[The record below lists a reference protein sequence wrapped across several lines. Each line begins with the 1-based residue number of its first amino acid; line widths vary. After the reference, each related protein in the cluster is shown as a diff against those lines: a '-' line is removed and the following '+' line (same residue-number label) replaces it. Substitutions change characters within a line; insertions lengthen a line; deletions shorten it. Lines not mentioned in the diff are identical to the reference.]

1 MKRKLPI
8 LLIILVAAASAAMYY
23 SKNRR
28 AKDLVLTGIVTT
40 DDVIVS
46 SQIEGRL
53 SQLLAKEGD
62 TVSHGQLLAVIDPDE
77 MRADHAFYAHSEE
90 GNAAQVKEAVSYT
103 HLTLPT
109 N

>member
-1 MKRKLPI
+1 MKRKLLV
-8 LLIILVAAASAAMYY
+8 LLILLVAAASAAMYY

-53 SQLLAKEGD
+53 SQLLVKEGD
-62 TVSHGQLLAVIDPDE
+62 TVSPGQLVAVIDPDE
-77 MRADHAFYAHSEE
+77 MRADRAFYAHSE
-90 GNAAQVKEAVSYT
+90 
-103 HLTLPT
+103 
-109 N
+109 